1 MLKENITIILADDHP
16 IMRNGTLKLLQKEG
30 YTILASVEDGA
41 KALTQLVEKRP
52 KIALLDIE
60 MPLLN
65 AFEVIK
71 KARESCPNTKFITM
85 TYHKSKGYLL
95 QAISIGVNGYL
106 LKEDGIPEINNC
118 ISQVLEDHIYIS
130 TSFSET
136 IIKSVEQEFKKI
148 KLLTPTERVVVRL
161 VSKGK
166 SSQEISVQ
174 LSMAT
179 RTVEKHRSNIISKL
193 GLQQDANIIAKWANE
208 HKIIVDSL

>member
-1 MLKENITIILADDHP
+1 MFKQNITVILADDHP
-16 IMRNGTLKLLQKEG
+16 IMRNGMLKLLEKEG
-30 YTILASVEDGA
+30 YTILANVEDGA
-41 KALTQLVEKRP
+41 KALTYIVEKQP

-71 KARESCPNTKFITM
+71 KARASCPNTRFITM

-95 QAISIGVNGYL
+95 QAISIGVHGYL
-106 LKEDGIPEINNC
+106 LKEDGVPEINNC
-118 ISQVLEDHIYIS
+118 INQVLQDHIYIS
-130 TSFSET
+130 TSFSED
-136 IIKSVEQEFKKI
+136 IIKSVEKEFKKI
-148 KLLTPTERVVVRL
+148 KLLTPTERAVVRL

-166 SSQEISVQ
+166 SSQEISLQ

-193 GLQQDANIIAKWANE
+193 GLQHDANIIAKWANE